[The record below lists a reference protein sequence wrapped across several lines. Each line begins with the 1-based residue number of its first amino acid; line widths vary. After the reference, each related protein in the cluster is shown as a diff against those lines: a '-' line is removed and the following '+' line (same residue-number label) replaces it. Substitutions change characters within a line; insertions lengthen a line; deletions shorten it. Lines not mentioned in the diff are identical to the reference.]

1 MFNSIDWLRFLELSY
16 YLGLGSPFS
25 TGFKS
30 TIDPF
35 LNLQEHV
42 LTHSQVSFDVE
53 RATSIR
59 IMLAK
64 RENFAIAISPGSSS
78 YLVTK
83 VPVVSTQ
90 SLFASLRSKRIAR
103 KLERKQ
109 KKRVEGGGGGEK
121 RKRLPASVP
130 LP

>member
-1 MFNSIDWLRFLELSY
+1 M
-16 YLGLGSPFS
+16 GSPFS

-59 IMLAK
+59 IMLAE

-103 KLERKQ
+103 KLERK
-109 KKRVEGGGGGEK
+109 
-121 RKRLPASVP
+121 
-130 LP
+130 